1 MSSQH
6 LKDGNRKL
14 EKQSIDIG
22 SYWIG
27 KTKERM
33 SGYFFLAK
41 VIFSE
46 TFLRLRSIVEATKEN
61 SHIEKPDF
69 RLFGEL
75 IFSP

>member
-33 SGYFFLAK
+33 SGYFLAK

-46 TFLRLRSIVEATKEN
+46 TLRLCSIVEATKEN